1 MQIKPALRRRF
12 KESCNVLTSPSG
24 DAVGKSVT
32 PVKTSTE
39 FKLSLDLE
47 TMGKS
52 KVRLNFHP

>member
-1 MQIKPALRRRF
+1 MLIQPARDF

-24 DAVGKSVT
+24 DAVGKTVT

-47 TMGKS
+47 TVGKS
-52 KVRLNFHP
+52 QVRFSLHP